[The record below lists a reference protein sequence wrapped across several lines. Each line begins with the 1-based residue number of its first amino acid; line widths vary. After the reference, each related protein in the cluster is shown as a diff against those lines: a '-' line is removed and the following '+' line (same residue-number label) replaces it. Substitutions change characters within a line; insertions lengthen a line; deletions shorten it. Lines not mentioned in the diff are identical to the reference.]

1 MKHWRKLL
9 SFLLIHLLLAEA
21 TNPRKTI
28 YCARVSHYTRLST
41 ACSNEECYI
50 LLERDLN
57 NTQQQILSINNSLEE
72 TSLHLTAT
80 LQLLDDTTATVD
92 DTYQYA
98 QYLNATEALLL
109 NTYNSVRDGLAASQE
124 QIYNLS
130 DMLTLISSNATYIDM
145 TSSEAVVIVN
155 QTIEHIV
162 MAAET
167 LDEVEATLLPMIE
180 SVATSIAE
188 RNDNGTELYA
198 DLMMQLSLVTS
209 QASQLFNISWSSL
222 NIINAT
228 IESLIDSSA
237 LQNDVSADITMQTVA
252 SETIRNQTESLS
264 NELTSIQQMIRFYT
278 VYISEIK
285 STQAYQIPSMDQL
298 NQELQQAVQLTEDVM
313 MLLQNISVLT
323 NLTYDLYAAFSS
335 YEESYQLF
343 PGHIQTLEQDA
354 YTLYNCI
361 ALLNQN
367 ASMAS
372 QEADQLI
379 TQAQYLQMVLQ
390 NFSGFVDTA
399 TEVLQS
405 VEAIQMSAM
414 DTINTAN
421 NISDMIM
428 ETCQT
433 ANDTLLA
440 LMQSSDLAESIEMV
454 SEYFIHHICCY
465 ILCSIIIL
473 NTMFNLLG
481 THICTTSNS

>member
-1 MKHWRKLL
+1 M

-28 YCARVSHYTRLST
+28 YCTRVSHYTRLST

-57 NTQQQILSINNSLEE
+57 NTQQQVLSINNSLEE

-80 LQLLDDTTATVD
+80 LQLLDDITATVD

-98 QYLNATEALLL
+98 QHFNASEALLL

-130 DMLTLISSNATYIDM
+130 DMLTLISANATYIAV
-145 TSSEAVVIVN
+145 TSSEAVTIVN

-188 RNDNGTELYA
+188 RNDNGTELYT

-228 IESLIDSSA
+228 TESLIDSSA
-237 LQNDVSADITMQTVA
+237 LQNDVSADITMQTVV

-264 NELTSIQQMIRFYT
+264 NELTSIQQIIRFYT
-278 VYISEIK
+278 VYISEIQ
-285 STQAYQIPSMDQL
+285 SSYQVPSMDQL
-298 NQELQQAVQLTEDVM
+298 NRELQQAVQLTEDVM
-313 MLLQNISVLT
+313 MLLQNLSMLT

-335 YEESYQLF
+335 YEESYQLL
-343 PGHIQTLEQDA
+343 PGRIQTLEQDA
-354 YTLYNCI
+354 YTLYNYI

-372 QEADQLI
+372 QEADQLV
-379 TQAQYLQMVLQ
+379 TEAQYLQMVLQ

-440 LMQSSDLAESIEMV
+440 LMQSSDLAESVEMV
-454 SEYFIHHICCY
+454 SEYFIHHICCN